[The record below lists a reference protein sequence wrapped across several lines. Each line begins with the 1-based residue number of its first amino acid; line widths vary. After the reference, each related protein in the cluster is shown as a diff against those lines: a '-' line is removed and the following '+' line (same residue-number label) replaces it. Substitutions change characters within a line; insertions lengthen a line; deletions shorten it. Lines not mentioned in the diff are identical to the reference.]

1 MLPPC
6 NQYGVGFTSGQLV
19 RIGFFW
25 FSSVFFGFIDI
36 IYDAENR
43 SAFSMPR
50 KREVFTSYLVFSR
63 VRFFSVFAGFSWFL
77 PVRGDANFVSWILM
91 RFEVFPI
98 GSQAFVGCYAI
109 NNGYKMIISVW
120 GRTLGVTIIYT
131 CTPKVPPVFLCIF
144 VVSLDRKLYF
154 KSLIR
159 TLRKNGF
166 QGRKPVFL
174 PKTTTWLSIPYCQFA
189 IYLNFSYF
197 GRGETCDDRHF
208 LRVNAHIPQ
217 EGHNP

>member
-1 MLPPC
+1 MQSVRC
-6 NQYGVGFTSGQLV
+6 GFHQRPTGADRFFLV
-19 RIGFFW
+19 FVGFFW
-25 FSSVFFGFIDI
+25 FYRYNLRCRKPFSVLHAAKTRGFYFILGFFTSSV
-36 IYDAENR
+36 
-43 SAFSMPR
+43 
-50 KREVFTSYLVFSR
+50 
-63 VRFFSVFAGFSWFL
+63 FSVFAGFSWFL

-174 PKTTTWLSIPYCQFA
+174 PKTTTWLSIS
-189 IYLNFSYF
+189 IVVRRL
-197 GRGETCDDRHF
+197 
-208 LRVNAHIPQ
+208 V
-217 EGHNP
+217 